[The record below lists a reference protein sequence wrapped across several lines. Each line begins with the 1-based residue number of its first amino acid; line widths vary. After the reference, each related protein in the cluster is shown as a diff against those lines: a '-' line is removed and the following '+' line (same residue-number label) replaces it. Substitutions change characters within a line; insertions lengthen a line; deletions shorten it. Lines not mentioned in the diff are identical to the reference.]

1 MNARL
6 FIYPGSDPYGGN
18 NLRYLYAFVG
28 LFVLLGMACAAGGS
42 LPAHSPVLMDVDTY
56 VDASSANDSFGDSD
70 TLWVSSAGGKPMKE
84 TYLSFINDFVTNGIS
99 SPDQIET
106 ATLMLNVAKV
116 ETPGKITAYFAEG
129 PTTNAAAW
137 TDKPEYDTSVSNSL
151 EVTAEGEYSMDVTP
165 IIKKAISSCPG
176 ECGYSI
182 ALVADDGTSVGL
194 VSKEASEKNGPTLS
208 YTLAQ

>member
-1 MNARL
+1 MK
-6 FIYPGSDPYGGN
+6 
-18 NLRYLYAFVG
+18 YLYALVG
-28 LFVLLGMACAAGGS
+28 LFVLLGTACAAEGS
-42 LPAHSPVLMDVDTY
+42 IPAHSPVLMDVDTY
-56 VDASSANDSFGDSD
+56 VDASSANDIFEDSD
-70 TLWVSSAGGKPMKE
+70 TLWVSSAGGKPLKE
-84 TYLSFINDFVTNGIS
+84 TYLSFINDFVTNSVS

-106 ATLMLNVAKV
+106 ATLMLNVSKV
-116 ETPGKITAYFAEG
+116 ETPGKIIAYFAEG

-137 TDKPEYDTSVSNSL
+137 TDNPEYDTSVSASL

-182 ALVADDGTSVGL
+182 ALVADDGTSVGFA
-194 VSKEASEKNGPTLS
+194 SKEASEENKPTLR

>member
-6 FIYPGSDPYGGN
+6 FIYPVPDPYGGN
-18 NLRYLYAFVG
+18 SLKYLYALVG
-28 LFVLLGMACAAGGS
+28 LFALLGTACAAGGGI
-42 LPAHSPVLMDVDTY
+42 PPHSPVLMDVDTY
-56 VDASSANDSFGDSD
+56 VDAGNASASYEGND
-70 TLWVSSAGGKPMKE
+70 TLWVSSADGKPVKE

-106 ATLMLNVAKV
+106 ATLMIDAVKV
-116 ETPGKITAYFAEG
+116 ETPGKIMAYFTEG
-129 PTTNAAAW
+129 PTTSAATW
-137 TDKPEYDTSVSNSL
+137 TGKPKYDSSVSASL
-151 EVTAEGEYSMDVTP
+151 EVNAEGEYSMDVTP

-182 ALVADDGTSVGL
+182 ALVADDGTSVGF
-194 VSKEASEKNGPTLS
+194 VSKEASEEKGPTLS